1 MPRVEDQHEKSV
13 KVKCSVPNGLG
24 KLTLISKG
32 DACKGVG
39 RSKRPPKVKR
49 SKNSYI
55 ITDLAS
61 LSPTLG
67 TCDN

>member
-39 RSKRPPKVKR
+39 RSKRPPKVKKVKKFIYYHR
-49 SKNSYI
+49 LGES
-55 ITDLAS
+55 ITY
-61 LSPTLG
+61 PWHM
-67 TCDN
+67 